1 MKMVFIPD
9 GKKYSFPSQ
18 CANCMGPITKTNQLE
33 LSKELH
39 TEDYRFFERKTIT
52 HTYTIKRSM
61 RIPHCSSCSEHAQQ
75 LRKAVDSVNLIAA
88 ILGVIS
94 GITAAILMYIDTR
107 DLDWL
112 PLILFFGAT
121 GLLVFGV
128 LHVVLRSL
136 LLFRYRDIWKAG
148 SSTGTL
154 GVRGE
159 IIAEIEHGNPTVEG
173 LNLWFSNN
181 EYAQIF
187 MEANNL
193 LESRVG

>member
-9 GKKYSFPSQ
+9 GKKYSFPGQ
-18 CANCMGPITKTNQLE
+18 CANCMGLITTTNQME

-39 TEDYRFFERKTIT
+39 TSEDRILERKIIT
-52 HTYTIKRSM
+52 HTYTIKRKM
-61 RIPHCSSCSEHAQQ
+61 RIPYCSSCSEHGQQ
-75 LRKAVDSVNLIAA
+75 LRKAVGSVNLIAA

-94 GITAAILMYIDTR
+94 GITVAILIYIDIG
-107 DLDWL
+107 DLDWVR
-112 PLILFFGAT
+112 LIFFFGAT

-136 LLFRYRDIWKAG
+136 LLFKYRDIWKAG

-154 GVRGE
+154 GVQGE
-159 IIAEIEHGNPTVEG
+159 IIAEIEHGKPTVEG
-173 LNLWFSNN
+173 LKLWFSNN

-193 LESRVG
+193 LESK

>member
-9 GKKYSFPSQ
+9 GKKYSFPNQ
-18 CANCMGPITKTNQLE
+18 CANCMGPVTTTKQLE
-33 LSKELH
+33 LLKELQIS
-39 TEDYRFFERKTIT
+39 EDRILERKIIT
-52 HTYTIKRSM
+52 RTYKIKRTM
-61 RIPHCSSCSEHAQQ
+61 RIPYCSSCSEHAQQ
-75 LRKAVDSVNLIAA
+75 LRKAVGGVNRIAA
-88 ILGVIS
+88 ILGVLS
-94 GITAAILMYIDTR
+94 GITVAILIYIDIG
-107 DLDWL
+107 DLDWVR
-112 PLILFFGAT
+112 LIFFFGAT

-136 LLFRYRDIWKAG
+136 LLFRYRDIWKTG

-154 GVRGE
+154 GVNGE
-159 IIAEIEHGNPTVEG
+159 IIAEIEHGKPTVEG
-173 LNLWFSNN
+173 LRLWFSNN